1 MSDDLE
7 LDINNYTDDELSKVL
22 NLSYDYDQ
30 KTLYA
35 NYRNKIELVNKSKA
49 GESEKSTFKEFI
61 EKAYYKLLRGLTKE
75 QFGSGF
81 VNTNTYDNEKLK
93 NEKDRYR
100 LLQQPTI
107 FQNNSNFLIE
117 PNNPPSQDIFNNPV
131 PKGVINQV
139 RRKTV
144 TKIFSLDSQFR
155 NNYDTTNNNNFIYT
169 LPTPINNVISM
180 KLCTAE
186 IPNTWYQINEYTNK
200 FYIKV
205 YGSFDA
211 SLNIVSGTETK
222 ITIPIGNWTSSSIN
236 KNIRGYFD
244 NNVNGLAFLYFN
256 VSNTD
261 GKTYIRFKTPAEI
274 TLMNETYS
282 FNYPTT
288 IPNDMSFEVY
298 SKDEDRSQRT
308 QTFDTKNDFMSTM
321 GFLSKKYTVYSTNV
335 DVMWDV
341 SYNGCLKSERVF
353 GQNKISYFFISINDF
368 TNNSKDS
375 IISGYDKNHFL
386 SKDILARIQ
395 VKFGSFFMNLDDGGD
410 NIYKKRE
417 YFGPVNIERLHI
429 QLIDKFGNHIDLNN
443 CDYSLSLEF
452 DQLYS

>member
-1 MSDDLE
+1 M
-7 LDINNYTDDELSKVL
+7 
-22 NLSYDYDQ
+22 
-30 KTLYA
+30 
-35 NYRNKIELVNKSKA
+35 
-49 GESEKSTFKEFI
+49 
-61 EKAYYKLLRGLTKE
+61 
-75 QFGSGF
+75 
-81 VNTNTYDNEKLK
+81 
-93 NEKDRYR
+93 
-100 LLQQPTI
+100 
-107 FQNNSNFLIE
+107 
-117 PNNPPSQDIFNNPV
+117 
-131 PKGVINQV
+131 
-139 RRKTV
+139 
-144 TKIFSLDSQFR
+144 
-155 NNYDTTNNNNFIYT
+155 
-169 LPTPINNVISM
+169 
-180 KLCTAE
+180 
-186 IPNTWYQINEYTNK
+186 
-200 FYIKV
+200 
-205 YGSFDA
+205 
-211 SLNIVSGTETK
+211 
-222 ITIPIGNWTSSSIN
+222 
-236 KNIRGYFD
+236 RGYFD

-261 GKTYIRFKTPAEI
+261 GRTYIRFKTPAEI

-321 GFLSKKYTVYSTNV
+321 GFLSKKYTVYSTDV
-335 DVMWDV
+335 DVVWDV

-353 GQNKISYFFISINDF
+353 AQNKISYFFISINDF

-417 YFGPVNIERLHI
+417 YFGPVNIERLHL

-443 CDYSLSLEF
+443 GDYSLSLEF
-452 DQLYS
+452 EQIYS